1 MSDCNVKKTFVG
13 YDLGDGESVTD
24 CITLTIEQAKTSIQA
39 KYADM
44 TMPGMKE
51 PGRAVPT
58 AYAFDTQNRVVFSRT
73 IAMMPDM
80 VHDTHANFKR
90 RPTDLIS
97 GMTGTK
103 EAELMTVFADAKV
116 WPQNRADCNTPEMS
130 AFREAVVTF
139 TDAVFENTSFKETLR
154 SEAADSSE
162 IVFNVGHPTR
172 WSALDAVIYKLI
184 LKDSVIGKG
193 TYAGKKTSLDVAAES
208 RAAYLTVRDK
218 TTSNVLPRGTSAL
231 LIDVGSSTIDL
242 TAVTAN
248 SHNYQYNSGS
258 NYLGVRSVDYLIR
271 ELYMKKLAKR
281 PDDYRLY
288 EQLAARNPGM
298 ESGATLAARFAKED
312 LYTQD
317 MGVTAVNLGD
327 FAPVRITMDEV
338 DDLLRSA
345 AVAPAMRK
353 HIKMPEEQLQKMG
366 NKSWAALFEEFLR
379 EQKAAIA
386 QDSQKIKI
394 GRIILTG
401 SASKMPIVPEIVK
414 KVFSEL
420 PDGGILKDM
429 DPSRSIS
436 KGLALVGANEE
447 KTKAFD
453 AEIHSLIRNVVPGII
468 KEDIPKL
475 ATSISPIIY
484 KEVKA
489 IIFQKADDWKA
500 GRIRTLRSMSEQ
512 IRDACTETK
521 MNALLENNA
530 SYKKAIKDWCEKDVG
545 PDIAVKLKAICERYG
560 VRNVSL
566 DSLNVLKIPTIQTG
580 PISIGGGLAQLIVN
594 AIAAVSAIIS
604 LAALPI
610 IVTIIATIA
619 LALEIDIIIVVAAF
633 LVTTPVGLAFLAG
646 LLGWGAIKII
656 KDGAGENIKQKLVEV
671 LQDADIPLVCRKLL
685 TTEKMEKEIQK
696 SGMQSKI
703 NDAITDTKTKND
715 LANKITASLEAQI
728 KKRMEDI
735 KYVIQS
741 E

>member
-58 AYAFDTQNRVVFSRT
+58 AYAYDAQNRVVFSKT
-73 IAMMPDM
+73 IVLMPDM
-80 VHDTHANFKR
+80 MHDIHANFKR
-90 RPTDLIS
+90 RPTDLIT
-97 GMTGTK
+97 GMS
-103 EAELMTVFADAKV
+103 DAKEIELKSV
-116 WPQNRADCNTPEMS
+116 FSDAKAWPQNRSDCNTSEMA

-139 TDAVFENTSFKETLR
+139 TNAVFENSSFKESLQ

-172 WSALDAVIYKLI
+172 WSPLDAMIYKLI

-193 TYAGKKTSLDVAAES
+193 SYAGKKTSLDVAAES

-258 NYLGVRSVDYLIR
+258 NYLGVRGIDYLLR
-271 ELYMKKLAKR
+271 ELYMKKLANR
-281 PDDYRLY
+281 PDDYRSY
-288 EQLAARNPGM
+288 ERLAAQNPSM
-298 ESGATLAARFAKED
+298 EIGATLAARFAKED
-312 LYTQD
+312 LYSQD
-317 MGVTAVNLGD
+317 NGIAAVNLGD
-327 FAPVRITMDEV
+327 FAPVRITLDEV
-338 DDLLRSA
+338 DKLLRSA

-353 HIKMPEEQLQKMG
+353 HVKMPEEQLLKMG
-366 NKSWAALFEEFLR
+366 NKSWAALFEEFLQ

-386 QDSQKIKI
+386 RAPQKIKI
-394 GRIILTG
+394 GRIIMTG
-401 SASKMPIVPEIVK
+401 SASKMPLVSEIVK
-414 KVFSEL
+414 KVFYEL

-453 AEIHSLIRNVVPGII
+453 AEVHQLIKNVVPGII

-475 ATSISPIIY
+475 ADAISPVIY
-484 KEVKA
+484 QEVKD
-489 IIFQKADDWKA
+489 IIFDRADAWKA
-500 GRIRTLRSMSEQ
+500 GRITTLRSMSEQ
-512 IRDACTETK
+512 IKAECAQER
-521 MNALLENNA
+521 MNARLEKKA
-530 SYKKAIKDWCEKDVG
+530 SYKKAINDWCEKVVG
-545 PDIAVKLKAICERYG
+545 PDIAVKLKAICERYD
-560 VRNVSL
+560 VQNVSL
-566 DSLNVLKIPTIQTG
+566 DSLNVLNISAIQTG
-580 PISIGGGLAQLIVN
+580 SISIGGDLAQLIVD
-594 AIAAVSAIIS
+594 AIAAVSAVIS
-604 LAALPI
+604 LAALPVI
-610 IVTIIATIA
+610 MYVIASIA
-619 LALEIDIIIVVAAF
+619 LALEIEIITALAAL
-633 LVTTPVGLAFLAG
+633 LVTNPVGIAFLAG
-646 LLGWGAIKII
+646 LLGWGAVKLI
-656 KDGAGENIKQKLVEV
+656 KDGAGESIKQTIVKA
-671 LQDADIPLVCRKLL
+671 LQNANIPLVCRKLL
-685 TTEKMEKEIQK
+685 TSAKLEKEIRK
-696 SGMQSKI
+696 SNMQAKI
-703 NDAITDTKTKND
+703 KDAITDTKTKSD
-715 LANKITASLEAQI
+715 LANKITASLETQI
-728 KKRMEDI
+728 EKRMEDI

>member
-44 TMPGMKE
+44 TMPGMKD

-58 AYAFDTQNRVVFSRT
+58 AYAYDAQNRVVFSGT
-73 IAMMPDM
+73 IAIMPDM
-80 VHDTHANFKR
+80 VHDIHANFKR

-97 GMTGTK
+97 GMSEAK
-103 EAELMTVFADAKV
+103 EAELKTVFADAKV
-116 WPQNRADCNTPEMS
+116 WPQNRADCNTPEMT

-139 TDAVFENTSFKETLR
+139 TNAVFENTSFKEALR

-172 WSALDAVIYKLI
+172 WSALDAMIYKLI

-193 TYAGKKTSLDVAAES
+193 SYAGKKTSLDVAAES

-271 ELYMKKLAKR
+271 DLYMKKLAKR

-288 EQLAARNPGM
+288 ENLAARNPGM
-298 ESGATLAARFAKED
+298 ETSATLAARFAKED

-317 MGVTAVNLGD
+317 MGVTAVNLGE
-327 FAPVRITMDEV
+327 FAPVRITLDEV
-338 DDLLRSA
+338 DELLRTA

-353 HIKMPEEQLQKMG
+353 NIKMPEEQFQKMG

-386 QDSQKIKI
+386 RDPRKIKI

-453 AEIHSLIRNVVPGII
+453 AEIHSLIKNVVPGII

-475 ATSISPIIY
+475 ADAISPIIY
-484 KEVKA
+484 KEVKG
-489 IIFQKADDWKA
+489 IIFEKAHAWKDGSITYLSTMSDKIKQECSQANLNARLGRNADYQKAIQK
-500 GRIRTLRSMSEQ
+500 
-512 IRDACTETK
+512 
-521 MNALLENNA
+521 
-530 SYKKAIKDWCEKDVG
+530 WCESVVG

-560 VRNVSL
+560 VQNVSL
-566 DSLNVLKIPTIQTG
+566 DSLNVLNISGVQTGNMAFDPGIGDVVVNALAAVAAVIGMAAFPTIAG
-580 PISIGGGLAQLIVN
+580 IVVGLISIFSFELAWGIITLLAAIPGEGILFLIGLFGFAVFQLIRN
-594 AIAAVSAIIS
+594 GADGIKNM
-604 LAALPI
+604 
-610 IVTIIATIA
+610 
-619 LALEIDIIIVVAAF
+619 VVD
-633 LVTTPVGLAFLAG
+633 
-646 LLGWGAIKII
+646 KIQ
-656 KDGAGENIKQKLVEV
+656 N
-671 LQDADIPLVCRKLL
+671 ADIPNVLRRVLTDNKL
-685 TTEKMEKEIQK
+685 ESEIAK
-696 SGMQSKI
+696 ANMQAKI
-703 NDAITDTKTKND
+703 RNAITDEKTKDD
-715 LANKITASLEAQI
+715 LAVKIAASLETQI
-728 KKRMEDI
+728 EKRMEDI